1 MYIRIEGNICKQ
13 TDKKIFED
21 KKVKFENTYK
31 NIAKIYQRIKIRNK
45 LDSVISYLSYKYNN
59 LVHYKITDMLLCV

>member
-1 MYIRIEGNICKQ
+1 MQGNICNQ
-13 TDKKIFED
+13 TDKNLLKT

-31 NIAKIYQRIKIRNK
+31 NIAKIYQRINIRNK
-45 LDSVISYLSYKYNN
+45 LNTMIKISYLSYKYNN